1 MDIYPILGWWICM
14 DIWIAISGLLVGMII
29 GATGMGGGIIM
40 TPLLLFGFGVS
51 PAVVVGTDLIFAAV
65 TKSFGALQHWR
76 QKTIDFSLL
85 LRVAM
90 GSIPGTLTGLLLLY
104 FIKQDNNS
112 DINLFITK
120 GISVAFILIST
131 VMLLNL
137 LVREKAK
144 IDGSK
149 QVNPSVLIF
158 IGFITGF
165 LVAITSVGS
174 GTLFI
179 ALLLWLYP
187 VKSSALVGTDI
198 LHGLLITGLAGLAHS
213 FLGTIDYVLVLQL
226 LAGSI
231 PGVLIGSRITVKLP
245 DLYVRILLITM
256 MLVTS
261 FILLFR

>member
-1 MDIYPILGWWICM
+1 M
-14 DIWIAISGLLVGMII
+14 DIWIAISGLLVGIII

-65 TKSFGALQHWR
+65 TKSFGAWQHWR
-76 QKTIDFSLL
+76 QKTIDFNLL
-85 LRVAM
+85 LRVAI

-104 FIKQDNNS
+104 FIKQDNQTDLNF
-112 DINLFITK
+112 FITK
-120 GISVAFILIST
+120 SISVAFILISV

-137 LVREKAK
+137 FVQKK
-144 IDGSK
+144 SIFDGSK
-149 QVNPSVLIF
+149 KVNTAVLIS
-158 IGFITGF
+158 IGFLTGL

-187 VKSSALVGTDI
+187 LKASALVGTDI

-245 DLYVRILLITM
+245 DLYIRILLITM